1 RTVNLPTRAMA
12 GHAHRGVE
20 TNWQHAPADYG
31 AIHFHDDDLADARWE
46 ADFAL
51 TVPPEL
57 PSGVY
62 AAKLTGEGAEDYI
75 PFFVRPGNRTATA
88 PILWLVP
95 TNSYLAYANVH
106 LPTDPVNR
114 AWLGYEL
121 DYPVQAQDKYI
132 VANRLHSLY
141 DKHSDGSG
149 VCYSSRL
156 RPIVNLRPKVVH
168 QTLDEGRG
176 QPH

>member
-1 RTVNLPTRAMA
+1 MGEPLVAAWDFALGTQGDVVRDVSPNGLHGRTVNLPTRAMA

-31 AIHFHDDDLADARWE
+31 AIHFHDDDLADAGWE

-62 AAKLTGEGAEDYI
+62 AAKLTGDGAEDYI
-75 PFFVRPGNRTATA
+75 PFFVRPRDRRARA

-95 TNSYLAYANVH
+95 TNSYLA
-106 LPTDPVNR
+106 
-114 AWLGYEL
+114 
-121 DYPVQAQDKYI
+121 
-132 VANRLHSLY
+132 
-141 DKHSDGSG
+141 
-149 VCYSSRL
+149 
-156 RPIVNLRPKVVH
+156 
-168 QTLDEGRG
+168 
-176 QPH
+176 